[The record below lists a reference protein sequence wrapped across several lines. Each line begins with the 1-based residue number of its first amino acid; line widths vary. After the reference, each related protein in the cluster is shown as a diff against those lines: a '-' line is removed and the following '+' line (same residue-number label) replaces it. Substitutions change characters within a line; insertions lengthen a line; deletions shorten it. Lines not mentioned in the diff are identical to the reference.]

1 MTAAALTVAEV
12 GEVGLLRRLA
22 RLIGPSPAGVLG
34 LGDDAA
40 VVPRGRGSNLLTT
53 DVMVEGTHFRRAWF
67 RPEELGMKALAANLS
82 DAAAMGGR
90 PTYALVSLI
99 LPPETRVDAVQ
110 RLYRGM
116 LRVARGARVALVGG
130 NVAGGETL
138 SVSVTLTG
146 DFPYGKP
153 ALRRGARPGD
163 RIYVTGQPG
172 LAHLGLRLLLAEAS
186 ASGGRGR
193 RGSRAGTT
201 DPEDAWA
208 PPPRREPDWRAALRR
223 RGPWEARAL
232 RRFLA
237 PEARLDAARALRAHR
252 PTSLIDVSDGLN
264 LDLHHLADAG
274 ARLVVEPEAL
284 PLPSGFARLAGSLG
298 IEPTAAALHG
308 GEDYE
313 LLFTVSPSTAARLGA
328 RALLGDMSA
337 HRIGRVEA
345 GRAGVWTAG
354 PSGAIR
360 MTGGGFRHFG

>member
-1 MTAAALTVAEV
+1 MTGAELTVARV
-12 GEVGLLRRLA
+12 GEEGLLRRLA
-22 RLIGPSPAGVLG
+22 RLIGPPPAGVLG
-34 LGDDAA
+34 VGDDAA
-40 VVPRGRGSNLLTT
+40 VVPRGRGASLLTT

-110 RLYRGM
+110 RIYRGM

-130 NVAGGETL
+130 NVARGETL

-172 LAHLGLRLLLAEAS
+172 LAHLGFLLLLAEAS
-186 ASGGRGR
+186 ERGGR
-193 RGSRAGTT
+193 RGSRTGTT
-201 DPEDAWA
+201 DPEDLWA

-237 PEARLDAARALRAHR
+237 PEARLDAGRALRAHR

-264 LDLHHLADAG
+264 LDLRHLAGAG

-284 PLPSGFARLAGSLG
+284 PLPAGFGRLAGKLG
-298 IEPTAAALHG
+298 LDPAAAALHG

-313 LLFTVSPSTAARLGA
+313 LLFTVSPATAARLGA
-328 RALLGDMSA
+328 RAVLGDTPA

-345 GRAGVWTAG
+345 GRPGVWTDG
-354 PSGAIR
+354 RSGATR